1 MRKVIKDIAKE
12 LADAI
17 VGSKEYIEYKKAR
30 KDLEK
35 DEENF
40 EILEELRQ
48 RQWEIQLDA
57 MLGKDAPFVETEEV
71 DEIYSSVVDNEKINQ
86 FLMAE
91 YRFTKVLTEVQNI
104 LLESIEST
112 KKNNENQSLH

>member
-1 MRKVIKDIAKE
+1 MREVIKDIAKE
-12 LADAI
+12 LAAAI
-17 VGSKEYIEYKKAR
+17 VGSKEYTEYRKAR
-30 KDLEK
+30 QELEN
-35 DEENF
+35 DEANF

-57 MLGKDAPFVETEEV
+57 LIGREAPFIDTEEV
-71 DEIYSSVVDNEKINQ
+71 DEIYSSVVDNEKINK

-104 LLESIEST
+104 LLESLEST
-112 KKNNENQSLH
+112 KDNNESISLH

>member
-1 MRKVIKDIAKE
+1 MIKDIAKE

-17 VGSKEYIEYKKAR
+17 AGSKEYTEYKKAR
-30 KDLEK
+30 AALEH
-35 DEENF
+35 DEANYEL
-40 EILEELRQ
+40 LEELRQ

-57 MLGKDAPFVETEEV
+57 LLGKEAPFADTEEV

-86 FLMAE
+86 FLLAE

-104 LLESIEST
+104 LLESIET
-112 KKNNENQSLH
+112 PKDNNENIALH

>member
-1 MRKVIKDIAKE
+1 MIKDIAKE

-17 VGSKEYIEYKKAR
+17 VGSKEYVEYKKAR
-30 KDLEK
+30 TALED
-35 DEENF
+35 DEANF

-48 RQWEIQLDA
+48 RQWELQLDSL
-57 MLGKDAPFVETEEV
+57 LGKEAPFLDIEEV
-71 DEIYSSVVDNEKINQ
+71 DEIYSSVVDNDKINQ

-104 LLESIEST
+104 LLESLET
-112 KKNNENQSLH
+112 PKDNNDNMSLH

>member
-1 MRKVIKDIAKE
+1 MIKDIAKE

-17 VGSKEYIEYKKAR
+17 VGSKEYVEYKKAR
-30 KDLEK
+30 TALEK

-57 MLGKDAPFVETEEV
+57 MLGKDAPFIEAEEV

-91 YRFTKVLTEVQNI
+91 YRFTKVLNDVQNI
-104 LLESIEST
+104 LLASLEST
-112 KKNNENQSLH
+112 KKNNENMSLH